1 MLKQIKV
8 SRYTVLNYDGEQYEV
23 CNDLVVSDQ
32 HRLLVRSASDY
43 EVNEKFTRRADGT
56 NMLLNSNGEL
66 IVRFPGMFQH
76 ACHFAE
82 RIPISAPYY
91 TISMRSEFI
100 NHVEIQCSMN
110 KGYFIILLSLIFCND
125 IQ

>member
-1 MLKQIKV
+1 MTSKSVKV
-8 SRYTVLNYDGEQYEV
+8 SRYTVLNHDGEQYEV
-23 CNDLVVSDQ
+23 HNDLVVSDH
-32 HRLLVRSASDY
+32 HRLLVRMVSDY
-43 EVNEKFTRRADGT
+43 EVDEKFTRRADGT

-91 TISMRSEFI
+91 TISMRSEFVS
-100 NHVEIQCSMN
+100 HRGKSFVENQCSMN
-110 KGYFIILLSLIFCND
+110 EDDNLL
-125 IQ
+125 